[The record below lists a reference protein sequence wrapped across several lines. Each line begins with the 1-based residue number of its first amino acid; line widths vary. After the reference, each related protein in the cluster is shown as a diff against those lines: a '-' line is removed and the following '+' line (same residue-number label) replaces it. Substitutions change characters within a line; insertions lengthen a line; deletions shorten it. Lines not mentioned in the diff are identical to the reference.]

1 MLQERS
7 LAAERQTVVAILTR
21 TSVVLACAILAT
33 GIVVAPHATAQGCPP
48 GHINNQYTGQC
59 YLQGSA
65 PTINGIP
72 CVASNTGLCQSF
84 RQNQQPPRKPY
95 TAIG

>member
-1 MLQERS
+1 MTTHWGRRIVYAVG
-7 LAAERQTVVAILTR
+7 AAGLIV
-21 TSVVLACAILAT
+21 
-33 GIVVAPHATAQGCPP
+33 GIAVGAPAAAAQGCPA

-59 YLQGSA
+59 YLEGSA
-65 PTINGIP
+65 PTINGVP
-72 CVASNTGLCQSF
+72 CVASNLGLCQSF